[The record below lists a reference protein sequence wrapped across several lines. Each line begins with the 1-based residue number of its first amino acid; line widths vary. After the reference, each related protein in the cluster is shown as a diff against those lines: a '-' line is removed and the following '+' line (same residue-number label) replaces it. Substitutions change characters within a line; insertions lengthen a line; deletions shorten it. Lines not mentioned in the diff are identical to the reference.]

1 MKNFLIATAILL
13 SFKSFA
19 TNTPVPQTSLQQHQT
34 SSSEAAAQSTVNAG
48 SSTYDSNSYKNNL
61 YVLPGGSAFSPAAV
75 PAGLCNRGSSRKF
88 AIGWGFLD
96 IARSDV
102 NDDLDK
108 YVECMRSVVPLMH
121 PPKLPPA
128 RAIHPSGKKYYR
140 PALLNCTLP
149 KACYSKEHK

>member
-1 MKNFLIATAILL
+1 MKYFPIAVLLL
-13 SFKSFA
+13 SSLTAHA
-19 TNTPVPQTSLQQHQT
+19 TNTSTPVPQLQQHQT
-34 SSSEAAAQSTVNAG
+34 SSSGATSQSDASAG
-48 SSTYDSNSYKNNL
+48 ASTYDSNSYKNNL

-108 YVECMRSVVPLMH
+108 YVACMRSVVPLMN
-121 PPKLPPA
+121 PPRLPPA
-128 RAIHPSGKKYYR
+128 RIIHPRR
-140 PALLNCTLP
+140 PALLDCTLP